1 MYVPMAKEGIV
12 WCNACSTAI
21 GTVLEVNGEAVEDA
35 SWLKKKDELCHISQV
50 ELEYLLKG

>member
-1 MYVPMAKEGIV
+1 MAKKGIV
-12 WCNACSTAI
+12 WCNACSTTI